1 MEVRRRLHELL
12 DPVGKSA
19 DIRAFEGLHPAFAAL
34 YFVAVLALTMTLV
47 HPVTLGLAA
56 IAGIA
61 YNMRLRGVSASLRTL
76 VWQIPLLFLITLLN
90 PLFSMTGSTELLRIF
105 DHAIYFESLAY
116 GACMGLLLVATFQW
130 FSNAAAVI
138 TSDKIM
144 LLLGSVAP
152 TVGLLITMTM
162 RLVPQFVRRG
172 STIADARNACTAAGA
187 GKTELAERVSQVTVL
202 MGWGMEDSLE
212 TSDSMRA
219 RGWGATRRRSS
230 YVREEFRAF
239 DGAACACLAA
249 LVVLCAVCHILIG
262 GQFSFYPVMGS
273 WATPVLYAP
282 FVVLLVLPWI
292 MEVVSV

>member
-1 MEVRRRLHELL
+1 MGTR
-12 DPVGKSA
+12 A

-34 YFVAVLALTMTLV
+34 YFTAVLALTMTLV
-47 HPVTLGLAA
+47 HPVTLGLAVVT
-56 IAGIA
+56 GVA
-61 YNMRLRGVSASLRTL
+61 YNMRLRGAAASLRTL
-76 VWQIPLLFLITLLN
+76 VWQIPLLLLITLLN
-90 PLFSMTGSTELLRIF
+90 PLFSMTGSTELIRFF
-105 DHAIYFESLAY
+105 DHAIYLESLAY
-116 GACMGLLLVATFQW
+116 GACMGLMLIATFQW

-162 RLVPQFVRRG
+162 RLVPRFVRRG
-172 STIADARNACTAAGA
+172 ATIADARCACTAAGEGHA
-187 GKTELAERVSQVTVL
+187 ELAERVNQVTVL

-219 RGWGATRRRSS
+219 RGWGAVRRRSS

-239 DGAACACLAA
+239 DGAACACLFV
-249 LVVLCAVCHILIG
+249 LVILCVVCHVLIG

-273 WATPVLYAP
+273 WAAPVLYAP
-282 FVVLLVLPWI
+282 FAVLLVLPWI
-292 MEVVSV
+292 LEVVSV

>member
-1 MEVRRRLHELL
+1 MGNR
-12 DPVGKSA
+12 A

-76 VWQIPLLFLITLLN
+76 AWQIPLLLLITFLN
-90 PLFSMTGSTELLRIF
+90 PLFSMTGSTELFRIF
-105 DHAIYFESLAY
+105 DHAIYLESLAY

-172 STIADARNACTAAGA
+172 ATIADARNACTAAGA

-239 DGAACACLAA
+239 DAAACICLAA

-262 GQFSFYPVMGS
+262 GQFSFYPVIGS
-273 WATPVLYAP
+273 WAAPVLYAP
-282 FVVLLVLPWI
+282 FAVLLVLPWI